1 MKVWVI
7 TMTDFRT
14 NPRRTN
20 ASPIAAARV
29 AAGLTQADLSQRL
42 GIGTATLRR
51 WESGQTSPSAAKL
64 KALAQALDVPITQL
78 I

>member
-1 MKVWVI
+1 
-7 TMTDFRT
+7 MTDFRT

-20 ASPIAAARV
+20 ATSPIAAARV

-42 GIGTATLRR
+42 GIGTATIQR
-51 WESGQTSPSAAKL
+51 WESGQTSPSVVKL
-64 KALAQALDVPITQL
+64 KALAEALGVSVDKI